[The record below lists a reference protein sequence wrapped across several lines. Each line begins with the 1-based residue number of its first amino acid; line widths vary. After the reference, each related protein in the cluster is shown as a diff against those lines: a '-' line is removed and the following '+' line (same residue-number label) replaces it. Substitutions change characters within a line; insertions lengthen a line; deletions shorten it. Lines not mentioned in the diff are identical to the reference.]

1 MALGQALMGVGSP
14 LDLDLF
20 VVGGLLLCL
29 AIVPVGL
36 ARVASP
42 LPLPSMRFTPSVL
55 LRASRVSVVCA
66 LFAGLVTGSF
76 WSLGPVLGQAFG
88 LEAGAIGALMC
99 VGILGGA
106 VAQVPIGRWSDRT
119 DRRLVIGA
127 IMLTGAIVALLGTLF
142 AAESTLIFYVAIF
155 LIGATTMPIYA
166 LCIAHASDNAAIP
179 LVEVTSSVLIV
190 HSVGSIIGPIIV
202 AVLMDKLGASSFFSY
217 VLVCLMVASIW
228 TFHRLFAV
236 DRTHEHAPTLI
247 LPRTTQVVA
256 TMSSPAA
263 SQGDPGRG
271 DDYL

>member
-1 MALGQALMGVGSP
+1 
-14 LDLDLF
+14 
-20 VVGGLLLCL
+20 
-29 AIVPVGL
+29 
-36 ARVASP
+36 
-42 LPLPSMRFTPSVL
+42 
-55 LRASRVSVVCA
+55 
-66 LFAGLVTGSF
+66 
-76 WSLGPVLGQAFG
+76 
-88 LEAGAIGALMC
+88 MC